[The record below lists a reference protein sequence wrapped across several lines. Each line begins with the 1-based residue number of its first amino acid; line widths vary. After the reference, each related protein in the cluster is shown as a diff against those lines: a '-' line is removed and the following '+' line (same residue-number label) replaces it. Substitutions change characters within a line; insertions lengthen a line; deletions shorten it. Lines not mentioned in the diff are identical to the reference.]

1 MWYSTRVASSLYYF
15 TGGNAYA
22 VREEK
27 RKWQRQFE
35 EKHGTENLLLLQA
48 ADVTYRTLLDEVSVA
63 PFIAEKRLL
72 FVDGTPPFAKE
83 EVEQLIG
90 AIHPHCILVFAD
102 AVPDKRL
109 AAVKAILKAA
119 EVKEFP
125 ILTGRALLQWMA
137 RFAQSHGTSFA
148 AGAAEE
154 LVSMVGEDQDA
165 LAQEIAKLAHFAGH
179 RSITTQDI
187 DILSVPSGE
196 QEIWKLTNLLGEGKD
211 KEALQYARSL
221 LDHGE
226 DPFSLWNILLW
237 MLRSLVTVT
246 AAVQAGERNPA
257 RIASAYKVPFP
268 SARNL
273 LRLAQSV
280 PLSSV
285 QSLLLW
291 ATDAEKALKTGGLK
305 ATKEAPEEL
314 LTVID
319 EFILRT
325 AGLTSPPTPLLSR

>member
-1 MWYSTRVASSLYYF
+1 MFVSVPSEGYSGNMASSLYYF

-27 RKWQRQFE
+27 RKWLRQFE
-35 EKHGTENLLLLQA
+35 EKHGTENLLVLQA

-72 FVDGTPPFAKE
+72 FVDGTPSLAKE
-83 EVEQLIG
+83 EVERLLG
-90 AIHPHCILVFAD
+90 TIHPHCILVIAD
-102 AVPDKRL
+102 AAPDKRL
-109 AAVKAILKAA
+109 AAVKALLKAA

-125 ILTGRALLQWMA
+125 LLTGRALLQWMA
-137 RFAQSHGTSFA
+137 RFAQSHETSFA

-154 LVSMVGEDQDA
+154 LVSVVGENQDA
-165 LAQEIAKLAHFAGH
+165 LAQEIAKLAHFAGR
-179 RSITTQDI
+179 RSITARDI
-187 DILSVPSGE
+187 ETLSVPSGE
-196 QEIWKLTNLLGEGKD
+196 QEVWKLTNLLGEGKGE
-211 KEALQYARSL
+211 EALRYARTL

-237 MLRSLVTVT
+237 MLRTLVTVT

-257 RIASAYKVPFP
+257 RIASTYKVPFP

-314 LTVID
+314 LAVVD
-319 EFILRT
+319 AFILRT
-325 AGLTSPPTPLLSR
+325 ARLKD